1 MTVIV
6 IYGDF
11 NCPYSYLASLRSDLF
26 SAAGVEIDW
35 RAVEHASSLPVMG
48 QRLDDAGQRK
58 IADELDSVR
67 QLLTPEEAFAAATP
81 STLPNTAAANA
92 GYAEAVGSEVGDD
105 VRRLLFDAYWGFIT
119 FFVWVAFKQTSNIAR
134 VLWFVAIMLLG
145 NIAMSAYCLNEL
157 FRTPRDGKLA
167 DVLVRRRDGLSPLGG
182 VLAVVGAVILFLA

>member
-105 VRRLLFDAYWGFIT
+105 VRRLLFDAYWGHGTDIGS
-119 FFVWVAFKQTSNIAR
+119 V
-134 VLWFVAIMLLG
+134 
-145 NIAMSAYCLNEL
+145 
-157 FRTPRDGKLA
+157 
-167 DVLVRRRDGLSPLGG
+167 DVLELS
-182 VLAVVGAVILFLA
+182 LAVQDLFTIPMRELRRAWSATLPERFER